1 MSHLSYP
8 HVAARLFN
16 TPLLLHPQKLD
27 AIIAGIGPRLL
38 GGNQQIVLPEA
49 VVQEGIQA
57 LAPELFSTQ
66 RGVRSDR
73 GYRVVDGVAVVSA
86 MGALVHRTRMEADS
100 TMLIGYNDLAADV
113 EHAMDSSDVHAV
125 LQVYDSPGGEV
136 AGAFEHAQR
145 VFDMRGRKPM
155 IAIADGMAASAAYL
169 AASAADEVVLTNT
182 SYVGSIGVVMRH
194 VDFSRALA
202 NDGIHVTSIFAGA
215 HKVDGNPYEPLPAS
229 VRAALQA
236 DINGLY
242 TMFVQAV
249 SRHLG
254 MAEAAVRATQ
264 AQTYMGEAAITAGL
278 ARRISTTDALIAEL
292 AAQRTRIHPS
302 THHPSS
308 SKANAMQTPGTTPAG
323 QPTAPVAS
331 TTPTAPAA
339 VSFSQTDLDKAR
351 AEAATAE
358 RTRVSAIL
366 AHPAAATHPALAQQ
380 CIATG
385 LSAEQAAGILGAVPQ
400 AAAPAAS
407 KADSQFAQHMQALGN
422 PQVSG
427 VEPPAHSAENNP
439 GLIQNSWAS
448 AFGTSQKKH

>member
-1 MSHLSYP
+1 MSMSYP

-113 EHAMDSSDVHAV
+113 ENAMDNTDVHAV

-145 VFDMRGRKPM
+145 MFDMRGRKPM

-169 AASAADEVVLTNT
+169 AASAADEVVLTST
-182 SYVGSIGVVMRH
+182 AYVGSIGVVMRH

-229 VRAALQA
+229 VRAAFQA

-249 SRHLG
+249 SRYLG

-264 AQTYMGEAAITAGL
+264 AQTYMGEAAIAAGL

-302 THHPSS
+302 TNHPS

-323 QPTAPVAS
+323 QS
-331 TTPTAPAA
+331 TAPAA
-339 VSFSQTDLDKAR
+339 STATAPAAGFTQIDLDKAR

-366 AHPAAATHPALAQQ
+366 GHPAAATHPALAQQ

-385 LSAEQAAGILGAVPQ
+385 LSAEQASGILGALPQ
-400 AAAPAAS
+400 AAAPVAPKA
-407 KADSQFAQHMQALGN
+407 ADSQFAQAMQALGN
-422 PQVSG
+422 PKVSG
-427 VEPPAHSAENNP
+427 VEASGATPDENDP
-439 GLIQNSWAS
+439 VLTQNSWAS

>member
-1 MSHLSYP
+1 MSMSYP

-16 TPLLLHPQKLD
+16 VPLLLHPQKLD

-38 GGNQQIVLPEA
+38 GSNQQIVLPEA

-100 TMLIGYNDLAADV
+100 TMLIGYNDLATDI
-113 EHAMDSSDVHAV
+113 EDAMSNSDVHAV

-136 AGAFEHAQR
+136 AGAFEYAQR
-145 VFDMRGRKPM
+145 VLDMRGRKPM

-169 AASAADEVVLTNT
+169 GASATDEVVLTST
-182 SYVGSIGVVMRH
+182 AYVGSIGVVMRH

-229 VRAALQA
+229 VRAAFQA

-264 AQTYMGEAAITAGL
+264 AQTYMGEAAIAAGL

-292 AAQRTRIHPS
+292 AAGRTRIHP
-302 THHPSS
+302 TTNHSS
-308 SKANAMQTPGTTPAG
+308 SKANAMS
-323 QPTAPVAS
+323 TAANPQAVQ
-331 TTPTAPAA
+331 PTAPAA
-339 VSFSQTDLDKAR
+339 STAPVAPAAGFSQAELDKAR

-385 LSAEQAAGILGAVPQ
+385 LSAEQASGILGALPQ
-400 AAAPAAS
+400 AAAPVAPKA
-407 KADSQFAQHMQALGN
+407 ADSQFAQAMQSLGN
-422 PQVSG
+422 PKVSG
-427 VEPPAHSAENNP
+427 VEASGAAPDENDP
-439 GLIQNSWAS
+439 TLIQNSWAS
-448 AFGTSQKKH
+448 AFGTTQKKH